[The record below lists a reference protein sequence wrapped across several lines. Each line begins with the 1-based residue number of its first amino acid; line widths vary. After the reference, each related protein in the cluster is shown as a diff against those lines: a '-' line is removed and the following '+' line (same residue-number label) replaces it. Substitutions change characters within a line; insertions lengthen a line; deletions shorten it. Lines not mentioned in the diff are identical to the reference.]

1 MESTSGLKI
10 QEAYQC
16 LKYVRVAPGKVYE
29 YELYQILQ
37 RPEFIHE
44 NVNIAKM
51 INELFGMEFAV
62 CDKVES
68 SYAGEGLNVI
78 YTNPEYRLVL
88 DILLSTQKDYPFDRT
103 VYIDC
108 TEENVEGDKAEILLF
123 YHEVEKKLHA
133 LLKKHPNHYYILQ
146 AMQIMKE
153 WPKKIELDVV
163 DADEIWKYRVDNVL
177 DLSGKYIRNLDC
189 RKLSCKTEEGAI
201 IRNLRSEQ
209 AFFCGD
215 KILFDEV
222 IFKGGASFKGSIFK
236 AVTLS
241 FRNAKFYLD
250 DDVEIAQNTIKM
262 NEITFRNTKMFVRDL
277 IFDGVVVD
285 GEIENKILSFED
297 AVIEAKYISFSK
309 MKLNNAILFCYQA
322 IMKDASLRFV
332 EPQFENS
339 TLDFEDSIV
348 KDIIMLNISGLP
360 KTAFNFRRCQK
371 LIVENCNIVDNV
383 ILSGM
388 DTLSLRACR
397 NQGKILTDWAK
408 KEKDAEGNKNY
419 PILLAIMHNTD
430 DNITKAEQFILLKE
444 NFANLGQYD
453 YEDEAF
459 IQYMN
464 HKCKNSPIRGIYGI
478 LKGIGQY
485 GISPGRVLLTM
496 MWTVIAFFFMYL
508 FCAFFVSESFSYSIT
523 ENGPWGC
530 IANSFYL
537 SVSNLVSYNS
547 SIYPCSF
554 VTILLSIVESIIGW
568 FLLGYL
574 SIAVVRKTLR

>member
-1 MESTSGLKI
+1 MGTTSGLKI

-51 INELFGMEFAV
+51 INELFDMEFAV

-88 DILLSTQKDYPFDRT
+88 DILLSTQEDYPFDRT
-103 VYIDC
+103 VYIDY
-108 TEENVEGDKAEILLF
+108 TEENVVGNKAEVLLF
-123 YHEVEKKLHA
+123 YHEVDRTLDA
-133 LLKKHPNHYYILQ
+133 LLKKHSNHYYILQ

-153 WPKKIELDVV
+153 WPKKMELEVV
-163 DADEIWKYRVDNVL
+163 ETEDIMNYWDGEIL
-177 DLSGKYIRNLDC
+177 DLSGKYIRSFDG
-189 RKLSCKTEEGAI
+189 RKLLKNPEEGI
-201 IRNLRSEQ
+201 VIKNLKAEQ
-209 AFFCGD
+209 SFFCGE
-215 KILFDEV
+215 KILFDEIV
-222 IFKGGASFKGSIFK
+222 FRGGVSFKGSIFK
-236 AVTLS
+236 TLTLS
-241 FRNAKFYLD
+241 FRNAKFYLGNGPED
-250 DDVEIAQNTIKM
+250 TKNRIKA

-277 IFDGVVVD
+277 MFDEVIVE

-309 MKLNNAILFCYQA
+309 MKLNDVTLFCYQS
-322 IMKDASLRFV
+322 IMRDASLRFV

-339 TLDFEDSIV
+339 RLDFEDSVV
-348 KDIIMLNISGLP
+348 KDIIMLNIAGLP
-360 KTAFNFRRCQK
+360 KTAFNFRMCQK
-371 LIVENCNIVDNV
+371 LIIENCNIIDNV
-383 ILSGM
+383 ILGGM
-388 DTLSLRACR
+388 DILSLRACR
-397 NQGKILTDWAK
+397 NQGKILTNWEK
-408 KEKDAEGNKNY
+408 KEKDSEGNKNY

-485 GISPGRVLLTM
+485 GISPARVLLTM
-496 MWTVIAFFFMYL
+496 LWTVVVFSFLYL
-508 FCAFFVSESFSYSIT
+508 ICAFFVPDAFSYSVA
-523 ENGPWGC
+523 ENGVWGS
-530 IANSFYL
+530 IVNSLYL

-547 SIYPCSF
+547 SVEPCSF
-554 VTILLSIVESIIGW
+554 TTIMLAIIESIIGW